1 MNSYFEGYNPLWE
14 ANTAKAFWCVLAIA
28 ILGLFGGIADTV
40 LMATA
45 VGQVASEV
53 VGSDASLP
61 VSGSLVMSVLL
72 KVAMVVVFGL
82 YVWALDG
89 FARVQRRWEDA
100 RSVRQVKTAVIIQLI
115 CFILMMMIPLLLR
128 ISPGVLGLWIVVWIM
143 ALVSCFMMK
152 DGFNNLKQSEL
163 LNQKAQLAAENLRY
177 AAVCTLNL
185 LIMPVVVA
193 IILAVIGLL
202 TLGSLDS
209 IIGSFRYSGFGIDT
223 LNSAGNTYNS
233 AVDALQTAKVLGIF
247 VLIASGLLG
256 LYWGV
261 VAFVY
266 PMIGWYR
273 MQHAGFLAT
282 KQDAVQAYTEALPQE
297 SSPDHDKKRLCAHC
311 GSPIDNDAVFCT
323 ACGKKQDME
332 VSVSDESEQELLSER
347 PLPLDEPHVSSVVSY
362 SAEEET
368 NGKGKL
374 VAVVVAL
381 AVLLCGVG
389 GYLYYD
395 NVYLPAKIDREAPRF
410 YTVANAV
417 VLRSS
422 KSAGADFN
430 KVASLPYGTELITYE
445 QDGEWSSVKAN
456 TTMVD
461 GSQPKGFVASQFIL
475 NKPDFFLL
483 NSIFGDQDS
492 REVVFTTKCRQALLN
507 YFKEHGFVGKIDD
520 QMRQDAGIATIPD
533 SDNQWQV
540 FCRPKDVKPNNV
552 LFKRLHDKNSKF
564 TDFAVIIQN
573 ISNGERRLLYFY
585 FNDDEQPY
593 LWFEQGAPESGYI
606 KDAVI
611 TRSGYLQA
619 YYSY

>member
-1 MNSYFEGYNPLWE
+1 MNSNNYYEGYNPLWE
-14 ANTAKAFWCVLAIA
+14 SNANKAFWCVLAIA

-40 LMATA
+40 LMTMA
-45 VGQVASEV
+45 VGQVASDV
-53 VGSDASLP
+53 VGSNASLP

-89 FARVQRRWEDA
+89 FAQVQRRWEDA

-128 ISPGVLGLWIVVWIM
+128 VSPGVLGLWIVVWIM
-143 ALVSCFMMK
+143 VLVSCFMMK

-273 MQHAGFLAT
+273 MQLPRIPFLLHQLFLPQVSLCSAFVET
-282 KQDAVQAYTEALPQE
+282 VARLSKMMLSSVRNAEINNIRQFLQQKKSFLSVHQRSIQSKMMMCTTEARHICITLLQ
-297 SSPDHDKKRLCAHC
+297 
-311 GSPIDNDAVFCT
+311 
-323 ACGKKQDME
+323 
-332 VSVSDESEQELLSER
+332 LLS
-347 PLPLDEPHVSSVVSY
+347 
-362 SAEEET
+362 
-368 NGKGKL
+368 
-374 VAVVVAL
+374 
-381 AVLLCGVG
+381 
-389 GYLYYD
+389 YLYY
-395 NVYLPAKIDREAPRF
+395 
-410 YTVANAV
+410 
-417 VLRSS
+417 
-422 KSAGADFN
+422 
-430 KVASLPYGTELITYE
+430 
-445 QDGEWSSVKAN
+445 WS
-456 TTMVD
+456 
-461 GSQPKGFVASQFIL
+461 G
-475 NKPDFFLL
+475 
-483 NSIFGDQDS
+483 
-492 REVVFTTKCRQALLN
+492 
-507 YFKEHGFVGKIDD
+507 
-520 QMRQDAGIATIPD
+520 
-533 SDNQWQV
+533 
-540 FCRPKDVKPNNV
+540 
-552 LFKRLHDKNSKF
+552 
-564 TDFAVIIQN
+564 
-573 ISNGERRLLYFY
+573 
-585 FNDDEQPY
+585 
-593 LWFEQGAPESGYI
+593 
-606 KDAVI
+606 
-611 TRSGYLQA
+611 
-619 YYSY
+619 

>member
-1 MNSYFEGYNPLWE
+1 MNSNNYYEGYNPLWE
-14 ANTAKAFWCVLAIA
+14 SNANKAFWCVLAIA

-40 LMATA
+40 LMTMA
-45 VGQVASEV
+45 VGQVASDV
-53 VGSDASLP
+53 VGSNASLP

-89 FARVQRRWEDA
+89 FAQVQRRWEDA

-128 ISPGVLGLWIVVWIM
+128 VSPGVLGLWIVVWIM
-143 ALVSCFMMK
+143 VLVSCFMMK

-273 MQHAGFLAT
+273 MQHAGFEKLSAAPDT
-282 KQDAVQAYTEALPQE
+282 LSTTSTVSSSGE
-297 SSPDHDKKRLCAHC
+297 SMQRLCGNC
-311 GSPIDNDAVFCT
+311 GSPVEDDALFCPK
-323 ACGKKQDME
+323 CGDKQHKTISPTE
-332 VSVSDESEQELLSER
+332 EK
-347 PLPLDEPHVSSVVSY
+347 LPVSSPEIHPVKDDDVHNRSK
-362 SAEEET
+362 T
-368 NGKGKL
+368 
-374 VAVVVAL
+374 
-381 AVLLCGVG
+381 
-389 GYLYYD
+389 YLYYII
-395 NVYLPAKIDREAPRF
+395 AAF
-410 YTVANAV
+410 
-417 VLRSS
+417 VLFVLLVGIIFALMRSSS
-422 KSAGADFN
+422 KSDEAQIEQTPITNAQQVVLYGWIGNYPVTMQLEISGRQVEGTYYYNSQGPDKRLLLSGSLDEETLDLYETDEFGNQTGHFRGYYRQEAFN
-430 KVASLPYGTELITYE
+430 
-445 QDGEWSSVKAN
+445 
-456 TTMVD
+456 
-461 GSQPKGFVASQFIL
+461 
-475 NKPDFFLL
+475 
-483 NSIFGDQDS
+483 GD
-492 REVVFTTKCRQALLN
+492 FTTPQ
-507 YFKEHGFVGKIDD
+507 GKHLI
-520 QMRQDAGIATIPD
+520 
-533 SDNQWQV
+533 
-540 FCRPKDVKPNNV
+540 VKLSETP
-552 LFKRLHDKNSKF
+552 
-564 TDFAVIIQN
+564 
-573 ISNGERRLLYFY
+573 
-585 FNDDEQPY
+585 
-593 LWFEQGAPESGYI
+593 
-606 KDAVI
+606 
-611 TRSGYLQA
+611 
-619 YYSY
+619 